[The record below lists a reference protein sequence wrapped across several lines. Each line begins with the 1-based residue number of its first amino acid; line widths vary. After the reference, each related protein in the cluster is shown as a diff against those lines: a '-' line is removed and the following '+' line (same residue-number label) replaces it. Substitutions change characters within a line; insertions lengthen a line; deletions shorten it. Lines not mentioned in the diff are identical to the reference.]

1 MIIVYTSST
10 LYIEYY
16 NIKVMSRRKEMLSK
30 SATMIMG
37 LINTSP
43 LNAYEIVKQLQWMNI
58 KYWYNIADSTVYATI
73 KSIEKKGYISGTVEK
88 GGNMP
93 DKTIYTL
100 TDKGRDELRKTL
112 SNSIITFDYDANIFS
127 IAAFFIDFFEP
138 DEQKRLLEQRLEN
151 LNKYLRGIENQIT
164 ETWENQVAP
173 FHVAN
178 VNRMMDIVNAEISG
192 TKRIIDRLRKE

>member
-1 MIIVYTSST
+1 
-10 LYIEYY
+10 
-16 NIKVMSRRKEMLSK
+16 MLSK

-37 LINTSP
+37 LINLSS

-88 GGNMP
+88 EGNMP

-100 TDKGRDELRKTL
+100 TEKGKAELMETL
-112 SNSIITFDYDANIFS
+112 RYAIVTFDFDTNIFS
-127 IAAFFIDFFEP
+127 IAAFFIDIFEKA
-138 DEQKRLLEQRLEN
+138 EQKQLLEKRLEN
-151 LNKYLRGIENQIT
+151 LHKYLQGIENQVT
-164 ETWENQVAP
+164 KSWENQVES

-178 VNRMMDIVNAEISG
+178 VNRMIDIVNAEITG
-192 TKRIIDRLRKE
+192 TKRIMDSLTDFT

>member
-1 MIIVYTSST
+1 
-10 LYIEYY
+10 
-16 NIKVMSRRKEMLSK
+16 MLSK

-37 LINTSP
+37 LINLSP

-88 GGNMP
+88 EGNMP

-100 TDKGRDELRKTL
+100 TESGRAELMKTL
-112 SNSIITFDYDANIFS
+112 KHSIVTFDFDTNIFS

-138 DEQKRLLEQRLEN
+138 DEQKKLLEERLEN
-151 LNKYLRGIENQIT
+151 LNQYLLGIRSQVT
-164 ETWENQVAP
+164 KSWEEQVSI

-178 VNRMMDIVNAEISG
+178 VNRMIDIVNAEISG
-192 TKRIIDRLRKE
+192 TNRIKDSLDKL

>member
-1 MIIVYTSST
+1 
-10 LYIEYY
+10 
-16 NIKVMSRRKEMLSK
+16 MLSK

-73 KSIEKKGYISGTVEK
+73 KSVEKKGYISGTVEK
-88 GGNMP
+88 EGNMP

-112 SNSIITFDYDANIFS
+112 SNSIITFDYDANIF
-127 IAAFFIDFFEP
+127 
-138 DEQKRLLEQRLEN
+138 
-151 LNKYLRGIENQIT
+151 
-164 ETWENQVAP
+164 
-173 FHVAN
+173 
-178 VNRMMDIVNAEISG
+178 
-192 TKRIIDRLRKE
+192 